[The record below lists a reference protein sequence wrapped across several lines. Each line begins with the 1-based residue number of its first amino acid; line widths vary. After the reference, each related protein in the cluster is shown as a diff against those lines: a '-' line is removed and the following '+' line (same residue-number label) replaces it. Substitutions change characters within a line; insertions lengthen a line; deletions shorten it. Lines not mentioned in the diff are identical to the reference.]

1 MSIAKLNSFGN
12 FTCSVWNENEI
23 VVGNEESLKGR
34 SNLILGE
41 IEKKIKEKY
50 SEEEIHKK
58 SIIDI
63 GCYDGFYLTK
73 LSRLKFKKIV
83 GLEPKKKILLKEEKL
98 ENF

>member
-12 FTCSVWNENEI
+12 FTCSVWNENGI
-23 VVGNEESLKGR
+23 VVGNEEGLKGR
-34 SNLILGE
+34 SNLILSE
-41 IEKKIKEKY
+41 IEKKIREKY

-83 GLEPKKKILLKEEKL
+83 GLEPKKKIL
-98 ENF
+98 